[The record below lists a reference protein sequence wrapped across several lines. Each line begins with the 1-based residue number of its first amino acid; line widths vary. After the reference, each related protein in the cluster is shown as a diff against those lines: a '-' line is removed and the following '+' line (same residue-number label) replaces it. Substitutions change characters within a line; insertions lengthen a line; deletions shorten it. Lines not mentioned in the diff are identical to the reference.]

1 MERETTFFKKDI
13 TWNILDRKYIVRNV
27 PYTVSDTE
35 DEQFL
40 DLDVSMRLTA
50 LRDLMFENEIP
61 HDINYEDI
69 AHIEF

>member
-1 MERETTFFKKDI
+1 MERETTFLKKDI
-13 TWNILDRKYIVRNV
+13 IWNILEKKYIVRNV